1 MPKPSPKAK
10 IEPQPNVLFEATVRR
25 MLAARPQPKKAVKK
39 KTRQKPTLRKR

>member
-39 KTRQKPTLRKR
+39 KSAKKTKAS